1 MDQHHLDTDKH
12 ENASKLNIKTKTTML
27 LIMEFMNLG
36 DILSKLKLNIFLYI
50 RNLKYCAFNT
60 IL

>member
-27 LIMEFMNLG
+27 LIMGFMNLG
-36 DILSKLKLNIFLYI
+36 DILSKLK
-50 RNLKYCAFNT
+50 
-60 IL
+60 